1 MTHSWPCWVWLV
13 SSPWAETS
21 TGTLGSVVLPRA
33 FSDVFLC
40 LFFQAETLLTAV
52 VTPLL
57 KEKYGRDS
65 SFTHIWNVTMEE
77 VR

>member
-1 MTHSWPCWVWLV
+1 M
-13 SSPWAETS
+13 
-21 TGTLGSVVLPRA
+21 
-33 FSDVFLC
+33 VFLC

-57 KEKYGRDS
+57 REQYGADRS
-65 SFTHIWNVTMEE
+65 VTHIWNVTMTE

>member
-1 MTHSWPCWVWLV
+1 M
-13 SSPWAETS
+13 
-21 TGTLGSVVLPRA
+21 
-33 FSDVFLC
+33 VFLC

-57 KEKYGRDS
+57 KEKYGRDD